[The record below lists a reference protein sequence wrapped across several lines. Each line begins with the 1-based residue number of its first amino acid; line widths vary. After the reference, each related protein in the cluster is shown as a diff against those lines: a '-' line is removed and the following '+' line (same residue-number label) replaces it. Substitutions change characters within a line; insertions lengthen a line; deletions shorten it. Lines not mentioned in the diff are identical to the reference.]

1 LQAPR
6 YPHQCRHTSPRR
18 HGSRRRRRVC
28 PVQLTPR
35 EGHTCDVESATREG
49 ATEKGKQKHSN
60 TPHRNR
66 HTHTR
71 TKRAREEEREEER
84 DRERERA
91 DAWNHE
97 QRLISTRP
105 SLACMVHG
113 PFLCRFLRYMQC
125 LSSLAIGRSRKCT
138 FAKSG
143 VEHALGC
150 VCFTC
155 LCHQS
160 PFFFSFH
167 FSPLCLTQHSFFIL
181 ISSSLSTM
189 PLALLACS
197 AWCAMQIMLT
207 DNRGRIAPQQITM
220 SSPCSALCTGCI
232 YTYGRQGHAW
242 AYAWGC
248 KADCFDVT
256 RRSPLV

>member
-1 LQAPR
+1 
-6 YPHQCRHTSPRR
+6 
-18 HGSRRRRRVC
+18 
-28 PVQLTPR
+28 
-35 EGHTCDVESATREG
+35 
-49 ATEKGKQKHSN
+49 
-60 TPHRNR
+60 
-66 HTHTR
+66 
-71 TKRAREEEREEER
+71 
-84 DRERERA
+84 
-91 DAWNHE
+91 
-97 QRLISTRP
+97 
-105 SLACMVHG
+105 MVHG

-248 KADCFDVT
+248 VVLVLLSLSPSDKAITQKSREKADCFDVT